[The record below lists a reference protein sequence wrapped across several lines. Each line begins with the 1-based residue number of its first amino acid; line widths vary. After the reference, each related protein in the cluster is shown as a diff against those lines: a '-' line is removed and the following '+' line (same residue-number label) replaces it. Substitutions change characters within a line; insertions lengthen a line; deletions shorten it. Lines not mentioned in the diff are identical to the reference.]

1 VIPGLYRDRVIL
13 VFNLKLRV
21 PQGLAFETWETTDPH
36 GRGTGSSSRQPAG
49 LNPEGMPRGVKGMS
63 ESAVIAEQRT
73 HEQKLDLLAA
83 VAVHVG
89 LGLKAGQELVMT
101 ASLDVLPL
109 ARRITEQAYRA
120 GASLVTTLY
129 NDDEA
134 TLMRYHFAPDE
145 SFDHAAKWLYDGMG
159 AAFKSGA
166 ARLAIAAGNPML
178 LANEDAGKVGRAN
191 RAVSQAYRP
200 ALELIT
206 RHAINWT
213 IVSGAT
219 AAWAAAMFPG
229 DAPDVALARLW
240 DAIFETTRINC
251 DDPVGAWK
259 THDADLHRRA
269 ARLNEKRYAALQ
281 YRGPGTDFR
290 LGLADDHLWLGGGT
304 TAGNGLYCIP
314 NMPTEEVFTTPHKDR
329 ADGTLTATKPLSHQ
343 GTMIEGIQ
351 VRFEKGRIVEM
362 HASKGEEVLQKLI
375 DTDDGARRLGEVALV
390 PHSSPIAASGM
401 LFLNT
406 LFDENA
412 ASHIALGQ
420 SYSSCLREGDTLTKE
435 LLAARGANESLI
447 HVDWMIGSGKLD
459 IDGLTST
466 GAVEPL
472 MRQGE
477 WV

>member
-1 VIPGLYRDRVIL
+1 
-13 VFNLKLRV
+13 
-21 PQGLAFETWETTDPH
+21 
-36 GRGTGSSSRQPAG
+36 
-49 LNPEGMPRGVKGMS
+49 MS
-63 ESAVIAEQRT
+63 VAAVTADERT
-73 HEQKLDLLAA
+73 HEQKLDLLAE
-83 VAVHVG
+83 VAVRVG
-89 LGLKAGQELVMT
+89 LGLRAGQELLMT
-101 ASLDVLPL
+101 ASLDALPL

-129 NDDEA
+129 SDDEA
-134 TLMRYHFAPDE
+134 ALMRYHFAPDE
-145 SFDHAAKWLYDGMG
+145 SFDHVAKWLYDGMG

-166 ARLAIAAGNPML
+166 ARLAIAGGNPAL
-178 LANEDAGKVGRAN
+178 LSNEDPDKVGRAN

-206 RHAINWT
+206 RHEINWT
-213 IVSGAT
+213 IVASAT
-219 AAWAAAMFPG
+219 PAWAASMFPE
-229 DAPDVALARLW
+229 DAPDAALARLW
-240 DAIFETTRINC
+240 NAIFQTTRINT
-251 DDPVGAWK
+251 DDPVAAWK
-259 THDADLHRRA
+259 THDADLHKRS

-314 NMPTEEVFTTPHKDR
+314 NMPTEEVFTTPHKQR
-329 ADGTLTATKPLSHQ
+329 AEGTVTATKPLSHQ
-343 GTMIEGIQ
+343 GTMIEGIR
-351 VRFEKGRIVEM
+351 VRFEEGRIVEA
-362 HASKGEEVLQKLI
+362 HASRGEEVLKKLI

-420 SYSSCLREGDTLTKE
+420 AYSSCLRDGDKLTPE
-435 LLAARGANESLI
+435 QLAAKGANDSLI
-447 HVDWMIGSGKLD
+447 HVDWMIGSGELD
-459 IDGLTST
+459 IDGITASNV
-466 GAVEPL
+466 AEPL
-472 MRQGE
+472 MRHGE

>member
-1 VIPGLYRDRVIL
+1 MSV
-13 VFNLKLRV
+13 
-21 PQGLAFETWETTDPH
+21 AETA
-36 GRGTGSSSRQPAG
+36 AG
-49 LNPEGMPRGVKGMS
+49 
-63 ESAVIAEQRT
+63 QRT
-73 HEQKLDLLAA
+73 HEEKLEMLAA
-83 VAVHVG
+83 VAVRVG
-89 LGLKAGQELVMT
+89 LGLREGQELVMT
-101 ASLDVLPL
+101 ASLDALPL

-129 NDDEA
+129 SDDEA
-134 TLMRYHFAPDE
+134 TLMRYHFAPDQ
-145 SFDHAAKWLYDGMG
+145 SFDQAAKWLYDGMG

-166 ARLAIAAGNPML
+166 ARLAIAGGNPAL
-178 LANEDAGKVGRAN
+178 LSNEDAAKVGRAN

-213 IVSGAT
+213 IVASAT
-219 AAWAAAMFPG
+219 PVWAAVMFPK
-229 DAPDVALARLW
+229 DAPDVALAKLW
-240 DAIFETTRINC
+240 DAIFETTRINA
-251 DDPVGAWK
+251 DNPVAAWK
-259 THDADLHRRA
+259 AHDADLQKRA

-329 ADGTLTATKPLSHQ
+329 ADGIVTAAKPLSHQ

-351 VRFEKGRIVEM
+351 VRFEKGRIVELR
-362 HASKGEEVLQKLI
+362 ASRGQEVLQRLV

-420 SYSSCLREGDTLTKE
+420 AYSSCLRDGEKLTAE
-435 LLAARGANESLI
+435 QLAAKGANDSLI
-447 HVDWMIGSGKLD
+447 HVDWMIGSDKLD
-459 IDGLTST
+459 IDGIS
-466 GAVEPL
+466 AADVAEPL

>member
-1 VIPGLYRDRVIL
+1 
-13 VFNLKLRV
+13 
-21 PQGLAFETWETTDPH
+21 
-36 GRGTGSSSRQPAG
+36 
-49 LNPEGMPRGVKGMS
+49 MS
-63 ESAVIAEQRT
+63 ATAVVAEQRT
-73 HEQKLDLLAA
+73 HEQKLDLLAE
-83 VAVHVG
+83 VAVRVG
-89 LGLKAGQELVMT
+89 LGLKAGQELLMT
-101 ASLDVLPL
+101 ASLDAAPL

-129 NDDEA
+129 SDDEA
-134 TLMRYHFAPDE
+134 ALMRYHFAPDE

-166 ARLAIAAGNPML
+166 ARLAITGGNPAL
-178 LANEDAGKVGRAN
+178 LSNEDSEKVGRAN

-213 IVSGAT
+213 IVASAT
-219 AAWAAAMFPG
+219 PAWAGLMFPN
-229 DAPDVALARLW
+229 DAPDAALEKLW
-240 DAIFETTRINC
+240 EAIFQTTRINNE
-251 DDPVGAWK
+251 DPVAAWK
-259 THDADLHRRA
+259 THDASLQRRA
-269 ARLNEKRYAALQ
+269 ALLNEKRYSALR
-281 YRGPGTDFR
+281 YRGPGTDFS

-329 ADGTLTATKPLSHQ
+329 AEGTITATKPLSHQ
-343 GTMIEGIQ
+343 GTMIEGIR
-351 VRFEKGRIVEM
+351 VRFENGRIVEAR
-362 HASKGEEVLQKLI
+362 ASRGQDVLQRLI

-420 SYSSCLREGDTLTKE
+420 AYSSCLRDGDKLTPE
-435 LLAARGANESLI
+435 ELAANGANDSLI
-447 HVDWMIGSGKLD
+447 HVDWMIGSDKLD
-459 IDGLTST
+459 IDGITASDV
-466 GAVEPL
+466 AEPL
-472 MRQGE
+472 MRRGE
-477 WV
+477 WVE

>member
-1 VIPGLYRDRVIL
+1 
-13 VFNLKLRV
+13 
-21 PQGLAFETWETTDPH
+21 
-36 GRGTGSSSRQPAG
+36 
-49 LNPEGMPRGVKGMS
+49 MS
-63 ESAVIAEQRT
+63 VATVAVQRT
-73 HEQKLDLLAA
+73 HEEKLNRLAE
-83 VAVHVG
+83 VAVRVG
-89 LGLKAGQELVMT
+89 LGLQAGQELVMT
-101 ASLDVLPL
+101 ASLDALPL

-129 NDDEA
+129 SDDEA
-134 TLMRYHFAPDE
+134 TLMRYHFAPDG
-145 SFDHAAKWLYDGMG
+145 SFDRAANWLYDGMG

-166 ARLAIAAGNPML
+166 ARLAIAGGNPAL
-178 LANEDAGKVGRAN
+178 LSNEDSDKVGRAN

-213 IVSGAT
+213 IVASAT
-219 AAWAAAMFPG
+219 PAWAAAVFPN
-229 DAPDVALARLW
+229 DPAEVAVAKLW
-240 DAIFETTRINC
+240 DAIFATTRIDG

-259 THDADLHRRA
+259 THDALLQKRA
-269 ARLNEKRYAALQ
+269 AFLNEKRYAALR

-304 TAGNGLYCIP
+304 TAGNGYYCIP

-329 ADGTLTATKPLSHQ
+329 ADGTVTATKPLSHQ

-351 VRFEKGRIVEM
+351 VRFEKGRIVEA
-362 HASKGEEVLQKLI
+362 HASRGQEVLQKLI

-420 SYSSCLREGDTLTKE
+420 AYSSCVRGGDKMTPE
-435 LLAARGANESLI
+435 ELAAKGANDSLI
-447 HVDWMIGSGKLD
+447 HVDWMIGSGELD
-459 IDGLTST
+459 IDGIT
-466 GAVEPL
+466 AADVAEPL
-472 MRQGE
+472 MRRGE